1 MATLAEIARFNL
13 NKAAEEVKARRA
25 FLDACVTD
33 LLAYDTQDERWEG
46 LQGQI
51 SIASLQLQDACE
63 AYAEA
68 YSDAVEADAVV

>member
-13 NKAAEEVKARRA
+13 NKAGEHVKAARA
-25 FLDACVTD
+25 ELDAAIEA
-33 LLAYDTQDERWEG
+33 LLAYDTQDDRFEG
-46 LQGQI
+46 LQQQI
-51 SIASLQLQDACE
+51 AIASHKVQGAVE

>member
-13 NKAAEEVKARRA
+13 NKAAEEVKASRA
-25 FLDACVTD
+25 FLDRCVTD

-51 SIASLQLQDACE
+51 RIASLQLQDACE